1 MDSLSG
7 ATISDGE
14 TSRFTAFT
22 GVISGALYADP
33 RAACRHAEALAYSV
47 ATLSGRIVSPEA
59 DGLRM
64 EDEAFELSLVR
75 AGYAIPDVFAADST
89 GLSALQAAA
98 TEAREA
104 GRGIWAACPPPA
116 EPVVSETASEA
127 APSIPPDPPTVTG
140 AVLVETAAIDEKIN
154 PAPVEPSTKRSPDP
168 GPATPP
174 APIGGYSC
182 DGRRTCK
189 AMTSCAEAKYYLAN
203 CGAKSMDG
211 DKDGIPCESLC
222 KK

>member
-1 MDSLSG
+1 MV
-7 ATISDGE
+7 SDGE
-14 TSRFTAFT
+14 TSRFVAFT
-22 GVISGALYADP
+22 GIISEALYADP
-33 RAACRHAEALAYSV
+33 RAACRHAEALAYGV

-64 EDEAFELSLVR
+64 EDEAFEFSLVR
-75 AGYAIPDVFAADST
+75 AGYAIPDVFAAEST
-89 GLSALQAAA
+89 DLTALQAAA

-104 GRGIWAACPPPA
+104 GRGIWAACPPPV
-116 EPVVSETASEA
+116 ETVVSETPAEDD
-127 APSIPPDPPTVTG
+127 PSPSPDPLVAPG
-140 AVLVETAAIDEKIN
+140 AVSAQTAAIDEKTN
-154 PAPVEPSTKRSPDP
+154 PAPVESATKRSPDP
-168 GPATPP
+168 SPVTPP
-174 APIGGYSC
+174 APTGGYSC